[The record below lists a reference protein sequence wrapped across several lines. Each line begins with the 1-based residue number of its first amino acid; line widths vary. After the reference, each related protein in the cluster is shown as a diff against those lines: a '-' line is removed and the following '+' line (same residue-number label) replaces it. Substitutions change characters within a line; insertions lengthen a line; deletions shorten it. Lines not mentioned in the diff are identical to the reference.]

1 MWNSVGETTK
11 EIVVVADRRRVR
23 MPKRRVGPLVENQAP
38 GGRLRFGLRGLESLG
53 TSFDIRH
60 PTSDIRRSTLIVRRS
75 PLGKQSPGGGPET
88 RIQVAGRGRGLRKRI
103 KAVD

>member
-38 GGRLRFGLRGLESLG
+38 GGRLRFGLPGLESLG

-60 PTSDIRRSTLIVRRS
+60 SSFDIDRSSFAPWEAVT
-75 PLGKQSPGGGPET
+75 
-88 RIQVAGRGRGLRKRI
+88 RGRTRDADSGGESR
-103 KAVD
+103 